1 MSNRLFNG
9 MSHNHL
15 GTNAGPEGVVVARVR
30 HSHGRGKGAA
40 IVRSRGSI
48 IWETVV
54 TVGVYL
60 PSGSGLHSI
69 LVNREHHL
77 RCQWLSPVVST
88 IFIYTYHVY
97 IYIHINILIYISSVS
112 SFCSLLLTFK
122 KGEQCW
128 CVCVCVAITSIFD
141 VAFFAAN
148 EPRLGVPH

>member
-88 IFIYTYHVY
+88 LVAEHWLLRRTRVEG
-97 IYIHINILIYISSVS
+97 NPEVWKGGTILPAVALGRDNTGAGQQETGDQWKHQELQHQGRVKETMH
-112 SFCSLLLTFK
+112 SF
-122 KGEQCW
+122 
-128 CVCVCVAITSIFD
+128 
-141 VAFFAAN
+141 
-148 EPRLGVPH
+148 LGT